1 MARPVTL
8 SMVNVTPT
16 VVGIEERRRDL
27 LALVDRA
34 GAAGAQIVLLP
45 ECCDHHRTH
54 EANAAY
60 KARSPDAVRRACGV
74 TLSSPWMSALSA
86 LAVKHRMVVIPDV
99 MLADGAR
106 WYNSCVV
113 FGPDGSVL
121 GQYRKTHL
129 APTEETIFTAG
140 DRIEPITTPF
150 GRVGLIICYDR
161 NFPEVGRC
169 HEVQG
174 ADLLLWTTMRHAEL
188 DEGLYRATLPGMA
201 ITHGLPL
208 CVATYAMETHAR
220 DRATFGSAI
229 YNVFGQVVAGGLAT
243 TGLVTGTVDLD
254 VKLTERR
261 SWDEPDEWLD
271 SPRYL
276 RAQRRPELYAAL
288 VAPVAEKPKDVPA
301 LTRTSSGKAAG
312 G

>member
-1 MARPVTL
+1 MPRPVTL
-8 SMVNVTPT
+8 SMVNVTARLE
-16 VVGIEERRRDL
+16 GIDQRRREL

-34 GAAGAQIVLLP
+34 GSAGAQIVLLP

-54 EANAAY
+54 EALAAH
-60 KARSPDAVRRACGV
+60 ATGSADELHRVCGLM
-74 TLSSPWMSALSA
+74 LSSPWMRALA
-86 LAVKHRMVVIPDV
+86 DLAVKHRMVVIPNV
-99 MLADGAR
+99 MLKDGAQ
-106 WYNSCVV
+106 WFNSAVV

-129 APTEETIFTAG
+129 APTEETYFTAG
-140 DRIEPITTPF
+140 DRIAPIATPF
-150 GRVGLIICYDR
+150 GKIGLLICYDR

-208 CVATYAMETHAR
+208 CVATYALEHHAR
-220 DRATFGSAI
+220 ERATFGSAI
-229 YNVFGQVVAGGLAT
+229 YNVFGQVVAGGLTT

-261 SWDEPDEWLD
+261 SWDEADEWLD

-276 RAQRRPELYAAL
+276 RAQRRPELYRAL
-288 VAPVAEKPKDVPA
+288 VAPVAEQPKDVPA
-301 LTRTSSGKAAG
+301 LTARKKAEGA
-312 G
+312 